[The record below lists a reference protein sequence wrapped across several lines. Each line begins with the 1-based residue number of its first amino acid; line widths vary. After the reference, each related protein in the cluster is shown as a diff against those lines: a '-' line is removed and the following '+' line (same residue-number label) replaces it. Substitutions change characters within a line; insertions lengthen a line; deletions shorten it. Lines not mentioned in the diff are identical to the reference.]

1 MLIDK
6 LNKISAEAK
15 GQFKPDLA
23 EFGKNYRA
31 ISESA
36 LLEVLNPLF
45 KKEGIAYSVIVED
58 QKLEIVKVNKA
69 TVQQLLFVANCKVRL
84 VFESSDN
91 PVGDKYE
98 SAVFEAWGMG
108 VDFGDKATGKALTY
122 AVKYALLKGLRLQY
136 SDDPDAKAS
145 EPIEEKLKDVKE
157 SEKVQNVAP
166 KSEKKNKTP
175 EEPLI
180 SDKQRNY
187 IRGLIISA
195 NMTDEE
201 FNKKYGIYAYDEKLT
216 MRKAREIIDDLNAI
230 INESLPF

>member
-1 MLIDK
+1 MLIEK

-15 GQFKPDLA
+15 GHFKPDLA

-45 KKEGIAYSVIVED
+45 KKEGVAYNVLVEE

-84 VFESSDN
+84 VFGEENTKSDCDN
-91 PVGDKYE
+91 FV
-98 SAVFEAWGMG
+98 AFEGWGMG

-157 SEKVQNVAP
+157 SEKVQNATP
-166 KSEKKNKTP
+166 KSEKKSKTP
-175 EEPLI
+175 EEPLV

-201 FNKKYGIYAYDEKLT
+201 FKKKYGIYAYDEKLT

>member
-1 MLIDK
+1 M
-6 LNKISAEAK
+6 E
-15 GQFKPDLA
+15 
-23 EFGKNYRA
+23 E
-31 ISESA
+31 
-36 LLEVLNPLF
+36 
-45 KKEGIAYSVIVED
+45 

-69 TVQQLLFVANCKVRL
+69 TVQQLLFVANCKVKL
-84 VFESSDN
+84 VFRCDENVGEKYNLTNLQWAPCFES
-91 PVGDKYE
+91 YE
-98 SAVFEAWGMG
+98 FEGWGMG

-166 KSEKKNKTP
+166 KSEKKSKTP
-175 EEPLI
+175 EEPLV

-201 FNKKYGIYAYDEKLT
+201 FKKKYGIYAYDEKLT
-216 MRKAREIIDDLNAI
+216 MKKAREIIDDLNAI

>member
-1 MLIDK
+1 MLIEK

-45 KKEGIAYSVIVED
+45 KKEGIAYNVLVED

-84 VFESSDN
+84 VFEEETTSN
-91 PVGDKYE
+91 KYE
-98 SAVFEAWGMG
+98 TVAFEAWVMG

-166 KSEKKNKTP
+166 KSEKKSKTP
-175 EEPLI
+175 EEPLV

-201 FNKKYGIYAYDEKLT
+201 FKKKYGIYAYDEKLT
-216 MRKAREIIDDLNAI
+216 MKKAREIIDDLNAI

>member
-1 MLIDK
+1 MLIEK
-6 LNKISAEAK
+6 LNRISAEAK
-15 GQFKPDLA
+15 GHFKPDLA

-45 KKEGIAYSVIVED
+45 KKEGIAYNVLVED

-84 VFESSDN
+84 VFEEETTSN
-91 PVGDKYE
+91 KYE
-98 SAVFEAWGMG
+98 TVAFEAWGMG

-145 EPIEEKLKDVKE
+145 EPIEEKLKDIKE
-157 SEKVQNVAP
+157 SEKPQPAP
-166 KSEKKNKTP
+166 AKTEKKSKIP
-175 EEPLI
+175 EEPLV

-201 FNKKYGIYAYDEKLT
+201 FKKKYGIYAYDEKLT

>member
-1 MLIDK
+1 MLIEK
-6 LNKISAEAK
+6 LNRISAEAK

-45 KKEGIAYSVIVED
+45 KKEGIAYNVLVED

-84 VFESSDN
+84 VFEEETTSN
-91 PVGDKYE
+91 KYE
-98 SAVFEAWGMG
+98 TVAFEAWGMG

-136 SDDPDAKAS
+136 SDDPDAKVS
-145 EPIEEKLKDVKE
+145 EPIEEKLKEVKE

-166 KSEKKNKTP
+166 KSEKKSKNP
-175 EEPLI
+175 EEPLV

-201 FNKKYGIYAYDEKLT
+201 FKKKYGIYAYDEKLT
-216 MRKAREIIDDLNAI
+216 MKKAREIIDDLNAI